1 MIRREGLRLVL
12 TFYTTADA
20 IATERLCKE
29 KQIPGRLIPVPREL
43 TSDCGMAWSMAP
55 EDEKLLNTALE
66 KSQIEIAERNIL
78 EL

>member
-20 IATERLCKE
+20 IAVERLCKQ

-43 TSDCGMAWSMAP
+43 TSDCGMAWSMPP
-55 EDEKLLNTALE
+55 EARPLLDEALAAHPV
-66 KSQIEIAERNIL
+66 EIASEA
-78 EL
+78 ELMM

>member
-1 MIRREGLRLVL
+1 MLRREGLRLVL

-29 KQIPGRLIPVPREL
+29 KAIGGRLIPVPREL

-55 EDEKLLNTALE
+55 QDRGLLEEVLKKEK
-66 KSQIEIAERNIL
+66 IEVASWT
-78 EL
+78 ELML

>member
-55 EDEKLLNTALE
+55 EDAEFLDAAL
-66 KSQIEIAERNIL
+66 KSNPIEIAGRSIL

>member
-1 MIRREGLRLVL
+1 MIRHEGLRLVL

-29 KQIPGRLIPVPREL
+29 KKIPGRLIPVPREL

-66 KSQIEIAERNIL
+66 KSQIEIAGRNIL

>member
-43 TSDCGMAWSMAP
+43 TSDCGMAWSTAP
-55 EDEKLLNTALE
+55 EERSLLEEALKKEK
-66 KSQIEIAERNIL
+66 IEVAAWT
-78 EL
+78 ELML

>member
-1 MIRREGLRLVL
+1 MIKREGPRLVL

-20 IATERLCKE
+20 IATERLCKKE
-29 KQIPGRLIPVPREL
+29 TIPGRLIPVPREL

-55 EDEKLLNTALE
+55 EDAELLDAALG
-66 KSQIEIAERNIL
+66 KAPIEIAGRNIL